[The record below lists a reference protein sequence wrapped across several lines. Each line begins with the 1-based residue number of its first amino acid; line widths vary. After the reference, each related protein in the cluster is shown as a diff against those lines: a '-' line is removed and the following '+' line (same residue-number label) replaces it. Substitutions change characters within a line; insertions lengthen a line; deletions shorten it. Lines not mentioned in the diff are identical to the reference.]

1 MSIGGKYHLG
11 NFTSVLAAAAAA
23 EIKVIFPPSS
33 YVLTV

>member
-1 MSIGGKYHLG
+1 MSIGGKYYLD
-11 NFTSVLAAAAAA
+11 NLTSVLAAA